1 MDEKAEWLNE
11 RARANQW
18 IKPFGALAILTGAAR
33 AFVRDWR
40 TLFGIEMFVVLL
52 AFVVITPMSEALLR
66 MLISRSG
73 NAAVTDV
80 DIALFFFTTKSGL
93 AALLLLVVASLGI
106 TIFGQACLMTVGVAR
121 ARGAHVRV
129 RDAVAH
135 GATRAIS
142 ILRLTLLLFGRV
154 LVLLVPVVAA
164 CGATYWLLLR
174 EHDIN
179 YYLHARPP
187 AFVVACLIVAV
198 LVLLLTIV
206 LAWKL
211 PSWLLILPLVVF
223 ERMRPWPAFAESAR
237 LMSGRRVQAVLV
249 FALWGFLTLV
259 ASLATS
265 AAIKLLGRS
274 VAPAFGATMVGL
286 LILIG
291 VVVIIWGLSSLAVNF
306 LSASLFALILAHFF
320 LVTGP
325 AAQISLPAR
334 FRNEL
339 EVEGKHF
346 RVSWATLI
354 GALAVAIVLAS
365 GLTYVLMKDTWTD
378 RSVLVFAHRGASA
391 SRPENTL
398 ASFRRAGE
406 EHADFVE
413 LDVQESSDGVVLV
426 AHDRDLM
433 KVARAPLQIWSSSA
447 EQLREI
453 DIGSYFS
460 AEFKNE
466 RVPTLAEALA
476 VCKGVSRMD
485 IELKDYGKS
494 QHLEERVVEL
504 VEAAGMQNDIVTMS
518 LNRHMVE
525 NIKRLRPNWTAG
537 LLAAKAVGEPSRLPF
552 DFLAVESRM
561 ATRAFIRAAH
571 AAHKPVY
578 VWTVNDPQRMIRMI
592 GLGVDGLI
600 TDRPALAREVLTRY
614 AEMTQAERLLL
625 FAMTRFGVRE
635 EISEPEDDL
644 RP

>member
-1 MDEKAEWLNE
+1 
-11 RARANQW
+11 
-18 IKPFGALAILTGAAR
+18 
-33 AFVRDWR
+33 
-40 TLFGIEMFVVLL
+40 
-52 AFVVITPMSEALLR
+52 
-66 MLISRSG
+66 
-73 NAAVTDV
+73 
-80 DIALFFFTTKSGL
+80 
-93 AALLLLVVASLGI
+93 
-106 TIFGQACLMTVGVAR
+106 MTVGIAR
-121 ARGAHVRV
+121 ARGGHVRV
-129 RDAVAH
+129 RDAIAH

-142 ILRLTLLLFGRV
+142 ILRLTLLLFARV
-154 LVLLVPVVAA
+154 LVFLVPFVAA
-164 CGATYWLLLR
+164 IGATYWLLLR

-187 AFVVACLIVAV
+187 VFVLASTIVAV

-206 LAWKL
+206 LARKL
-211 PSWLLILPLVVF
+211 SSWLLILPLVVF
-223 ERMRPWPAFAESAR
+223 ERMHPWPAFAESAR
-237 LMSGRRVQAVLV
+237 RMNGRRLQAVVV
-249 FALWGFLTLV
+249 FALWGLLTLL

-265 AAIKLLGRS
+265 ATIKLLGRV
-274 VAPAFGATMVGL
+274 VAPAFGGTMVGL
-286 LILIG
+286 LIFIG
-291 VVVIIWGLSSLAVNF
+291 VVAIIWGLSSLAVNF
-306 LSASLFALILAHFF
+306 FSASLFALILANFF
-320 LVTGP
+320 LATGP

-339 EVEGKHF
+339 EVEGKRF
-346 RVSWATLI
+346 RVSWATLV
-354 GALAVAIVLAS
+354 GGLAVAVVLAS
-365 GLTYVLMKDTWTD
+365 GLAYVLMKETWTD
-378 RSVLVFAHRGASA
+378 RPVLVFAHRGASA

-433 KVARAPLQIWSSSA
+433 KVARTPLQIWSSPASNCARSISA
-447 EQLREI
+447 ATSPQSSRTSVCPRWRRL
-453 DIGSYFS
+453 SQ
-460 AEFKNE
+460 
-466 RVPTLAEALA
+466 
-476 VCKGVSRMD
+476 VCKGVSRMN

-518 LNRHMVE
+518 LNRRMVE
-525 NIKRLRPNWTAG
+525 NMKRLRPDWTAG

-561 ATRAFIRAAH
+561 ATGSFIRAAH

-600 TDRPALAREVLTRY
+600 TDRPALAREVLARY
-614 AEMTQAERLLL
+614 ADMTQAERLLL
-625 FAMTRFGVRE
+625 FAMTQFGVRE
-635 EISEPEDDL
+635 EISEPEDNL